1 MFDTDTVKKRLKSFG
16 YEVKADDEFALTF
29 CVEKVRSTIKNE
41 INWND
46 VPEGLEHIA
55 VDMAVGEFLLSKKT
69 FAPDDLTGFD
79 LEYAVKQIQTGDT
92 NTVWESCKILM
103 TLWNRVQKNLLPG
116 CFAWWSKEHLSD
128 STRQVQEK
136 RAVH

>member
-1 MFDTDTVKKRLKSFG
+1 MFDTDTVKERLKSFG
-16 YEVKADDEFALTF
+16 YTVKADDEFALTF

-92 NTVWESCKILM
+92 NTVLRLVK
-103 TLWNRVQKNLLPG
+103 VQ
-116 CFAWWSKEHLSD
+116 
-128 STRQVQEK
+128 
-136 RAVH
+136 

>member
-1 MFDTDTVKKRLKSFG
+1 MFDTDTVKERLKSFG

-29 CVEKVRSTIKNE
+29 RVEKVRNTIKNE

-55 VDMAVGEFLLSKKT
+55 VDMAVGEFLLFKKT

-79 LEYAVKQIQTGDT
+79 LEYAVKQIQAGDT
-92 NTVWESCKILM
+92 NTVFATGEGSM
-103 TLWNRVQKNLLPG
+103 TPEQRLTSFINYLLSYG
-116 CFAWWSKEHLSD
+116 KAEFNSFRRIRW
-128 STRQVQEK
+128 
-136 RAVH
+136 

>member
-1 MFDTDTVKKRLKSFG
+1 MI
-16 YEVKADDEFALTF
+16 
-29 CVEKVRSTIKNE
+29 EKVRSTIKNE

-92 NTVWESCKILM
+92 NTVFSTGEGSMTPEQRLTSFINLNMPLWHALLASFLPSAQTMHESLFTGYFLFHFVLK
-103 TLWNRVQKNLLPG
+103 
-116 CFAWWSKEHLSD
+116 SS
-128 STRQVQEK
+128 
-136 RAVH
+136 